1 MFSLIFAL
9 NLFNLNYNCRV
20 DLVSFYFNQNSLTIR
35 DSPWSQNILLRETG
49 STLQY
54 CKMSPSVGVNMVQTF
69 FIGALG
75 ACPSPTTGDGVIND
89 TEFWSF
95 VGVSDASIPKL

>member
-1 MFSLIFAL
+1 ML
-9 NLFNLNYNCRV
+9 
-20 DLVSFYFNQNSLTIR
+20 
-35 DSPWSQNILLRETG
+35 
-49 STLQY
+49 
-54 CKMSPSVGVNMVQTF
+54 PSVDVNMIQTF

>member
-9 NLFNLNYNCRV
+9 SLFNLNYNCRV
-20 DLVSFYFNQNSLTIR
+20 DLVSFYLNQNSLTIR
-35 DSPWSQNILLRETG
+35 DSLWTQNILLRETG

-54 CKMSPSVGVNMVQTF
+54 WKMSPSVDVNMIQTF

>member
-20 DLVSFYFNQNSLTIR
+20 DIVPFYLNQNSLTIK
-35 DSPWSQNILLRETG
+35 DSPWSQNIRETG

-54 CKMSPSVGVNMVQTF
+54 CKMSPSADVNMIQTF